1 MKLFIVLLTG
11 AFMLATGTSDVFAKK
26 KEKVQTEAKSD
37 TVRTASKKRNT
48 QYPRLFKNKR
58 VVTKK
63 GAAISLSGVSRGA
76 EEPLN

>member
-37 TVRTASKKRNT
+37 TVRT
-48 QYPRLFKNKR
+48 F
-58 VVTKK
+58 V
-63 GAAISLSGVSRGA
+63 
-76 EEPLN
+76 